1 MKNKSLALGIILL
14 FTVSVFAQTN
24 KVALPIEPTINS
36 SKYIIGI
43 GNEDT
48 KLFNNVLTDLQAN
61 ANIKV
66 YAYCERNKIIGLVVN
81 NNGYKSYDVV
91 RDFLLSEYPSIALYR
106 KEETILNLDCKDE
119 ILKQ

>member
-1 MKNKSLALGIILL
+1 MNNKILALGIILL
-14 FTVSVFAQTN
+14 FNVSVFAQTN
-24 KVALPIEPTINS
+24 KAVLPIEPTINS

-61 ANIKV
+61 TNIKV
-66 YAYCERNKIIGLVVN
+66 YAYCEQNKIIGLVVN
-81 NNGYKSYDVV
+81 NNGYKSYDEV
-91 RDFLLSEYPSIALYR
+91 RDFLLNEYPDIALFR

-119 ILKQ
+119 IIKQ